1 MDLIYT
7 DKNRKDIDV
16 LSDYELDEAFGKSE
30 NNFSLKI
37 SLSEHCMEPGCVIYA
52 ENTEYG
58 GIIDTLNPNTKD
70 STLTYKGRTWHGILN
85 SKVLEPNTGEDYL
98 ILSGEAN
105 SVLKEIIARLKLND
119 VFSVSEEDSGIEIIH
134 YQCSRYSCAYDEIRK
149 MLYEFMGKL
158 TINCRMQTVLLSV
171 SPLYDYS
178 ADEEWDAS
186 QLDFA
191 IEKNYHPVNHLICL
205 GSGDLKDRHVIHLFT
220 DENGGIQPYSF
231 YDNPYQDADYILD
244 KRNQILKEQEE
255 VVEVYDY
262 GNAQD
267 TVNYVLLTS
276 KPQNW
281 QNVYTNFFIAKDDKF
296 EQLTKTVEQTYE
308 VLASQPS
315 DWSKRYAS
323 YFKKNGSGYANVDGV
338 VQESYVKMSKKPA
351 DWDKNY
357 ANYYVYFS
365 DGLTSEYQG
374 VSGVSKDRYRLQ
386 TQQPSDWSVT
396 FSDYFKKVNVY
407 KFFYDEYKKD
417 KSGIWVKARV
427 VKDSQVQNEIT
438 DKYALIFMEKVS
450 VGIEYKA
457 LEKKAPKWKKNTFY
471 TKVSKQYPP
480 KWKSGYYYR
489 RKEETVA
496 PEFKAGSFY
505 QERSGEVIPSWK
517 PNSYYIERTDHF
529 ADLVKN
535 GIEKLKSYYNDE
547 KITTSLDAS
556 ISYDVGDV
564 IGSREQVTGVQAAQ
578 PITKKILKITSDGN
592 TVSYEIGE

>member
-7 DKNRKDIDV
+7 DKNRNDIGV
-16 LSDYELDEAFGKSE
+16 LSDYELDEAFGKNE

-85 SKVLEPNTGEDYL
+85 SKVLEPDAGEDYL

-105 SVLKEIIARLKLND
+105 SVLKEIITRLKLND

-134 YQCSRYSCAYDEIRK
+134 YQCSRYPCAYDEIRK

-158 TINCRMQTVLLSV
+158 TVNCQMKTVLLSV

-178 ADEEWDAS
+178 ADEEWDAN
-186 QLDFA
+186 QLDFT

-308 VLASQPS
+308 VLAAQPS
-315 DWSKRYAS
+315 DWGKRYAS
-323 YFKKNGSGYANVDGV
+323 YFKKNGSDYANVDGV
-338 VQESYVKMSKKPA
+338 VQEFYVKMSKKPV

-365 DGLTSEYQG
+365 DGLISEYQG

-417 KSGIWVKARV
+417 RSGTWIKARV
-427 VKDSQVQNEIT
+427 VKDSQVQNEST

-517 PNSYYIERTDHF
+517 PNSYYIECTDHF

-535 GIEKLKSYYNDE
+535 GIEKLKNYYNDE

>member
-7 DKNRKDIDV
+7 DKNRNDIGV
-16 LSDYELDEAFGKSE
+16 LSDYELDEAFGKNE

-85 SKVLEPNTGEDYL
+85 SKVLEPDAGEDYL

-105 SVLKEIIARLKLND
+105 SVLKEIITRLKLND

-134 YQCSRYSCAYDEIRK
+134 YQCSRYPCAYDEIRK

-158 TINCRMQTVLLSV
+158 TVNCQMKTVLLSV

-178 ADEEWDAS
+178 ADEEWDAN
-186 QLDFA
+186 QLDFT

-308 VLASQPS
+308 VLAAQPS
-315 DWSKRYAS
+315 DWGKRYAS
-323 YFKKNGSGYANVDGV
+323 YFKKNGSDYANVDGV
-338 VQESYVKMSKKPA
+338 VQEFYVKMSKKPV

-365 DGLTSEYQG
+365 DGLISEYQG

-417 KSGIWVKARV
+417 RSGTWIKARV

-517 PNSYYIERTDHF
+517 PNSYYIECTDHF

-535 GIEKLKSYYNDE
+535 GIEKLKNYYNDE

>member
-7 DKNRKDIDV
+7 DKNRKDISV

-37 SLSEHCMEPGCVIYA
+37 SLSEHCMEPGCVVYA

-85 SKVLEPNTGEDYL
+85 SKVLEPDPGEDYL

-105 SVLKEIIARLKLND
+105 SVLKEIITRLKLND

-134 YQCSRYSCAYDEIRK
+134 YQCSRYPCAYDEIRK

-158 TINCRMQTVLLSV
+158 TINCQMKTVLLSV
-171 SPLYDYS
+171 SLLYDYS
-178 ADEEWDAS
+178 ADEEWDAN
-186 QLDFA
+186 QLDFT

-205 GSGDLKDRHVIHLFT
+205 GGGDLKDRHVIHLFT

-323 YFKKNGSGYANVDGV
+323 YFKKNGSDYANVDGV
-338 VQESYVKMSKKPA
+338 VQESYVKMSKKPV

-396 FSDYFKKVNVY
+396 FNNYFKKVNVY

-417 KSGIWVKARV
+417 KSGTWIKARV

-438 DKYALIFMEKVS
+438 DKHVLIFMEKVS

-457 LEKKAPKWKKNTFY
+457 LEKKVPKWKKNTFY

-480 KWKSGYYYR
+480 QWKSGYYYR

-517 PNSYYIERTDHF
+517 PSSYYIEHTDHF

>member
-16 LSDYELDEAFGKSE
+16 LSDYELDEAFGKNE

-85 SKVLEPNTGEDYL
+85 SKVLEPDAGEDYL

-105 SVLKEIIARLKLND
+105 SVLKEIITRLKLND

-134 YQCSRYSCAYDEIRK
+134 YQCSRYPCAYDEIRK

-158 TINCRMQTVLLSV
+158 TINCQMKTVLLSV

-308 VLASQPS
+308 VLTTQPS
-315 DWSKRYAS
+315 DWGKRYAS
-323 YFKKNGSGYANVDGV
+323 YFKKNGSDYANVDGV
-338 VQESYVKMSKKPA
+338 VQESYVKMSKKPV

-417 KSGIWVKARV
+417 KSGTWIKVRV

-438 DKYALIFMEKVS
+438 DKHALIFMEKVS

-471 TKVSKQYPP
+471 TKISKQYPP
-480 KWKSGYYYR
+480 KWRSGYYYR
-489 RKEETVA
+489 KKEETVA

>member
-7 DKNRKDIDV
+7 DKNRKDIGV

-85 SKVLEPNTGEDYL
+85 SKVLEPDAGEDYL

-105 SVLKEIIARLKLND
+105 SVLKEIITRLKLND

-171 SPLYDYS
+171 SLLYDYS
-178 ADEEWDAS
+178 ADEEWDAN
-186 QLDFA
+186 QLDFT

-267 TVNYVLLTS
+267 AVNYVLLTS

-315 DWSKRYAS
+315 DWGKRYAS
-323 YFKKNGSGYANVDGV
+323 YFKKNGSDYANVDGV
-338 VQESYVKMSKKPA
+338 VQESYVKMSKKPV

-417 KSGIWVKARV
+417 KSGTWVKARV

-438 DKYALIFMEKVS
+438 DKHALIFMEKVS

-457 LEKKAPKWKKNTFY
+457 LEKKAPRWKKNTFY
-471 TKVSKQYPP
+471 TKVSKQYSP

-505 QERSGEVIPSWK
+505 QEHSGEVIPSWK

-535 GIEKLKSYYNDE
+535 GIEKLKNYYNDE

>member
-16 LSDYELDEAFGKSE
+16 LSDYELDEAFGKNE

-105 SVLKEIIARLKLND
+105 SVLKEIITRLKLND

-134 YQCSRYSCAYDEIRK
+134 YQCSRYPCAYDEIRK

-158 TINCRMQTVLLSV
+158 TINCQMKTVLLSV

-178 ADEEWDAS
+178 ADEEWDAN
-186 QLDFA
+186 QLDFT

-315 DWSKRYAS
+315 DWGKRYAS
-323 YFKKNGSGYANVDGV
+323 YFKKNGSDYANVDGV
-338 VQESYVKMSKKPA
+338 VQESYVKMSKKPV

-417 KSGIWVKARV
+417 KSGTWIKVRV

-438 DKYALIFMEKVS
+438 DKHTLIFMEKVS

-471 TKVSKQYPP
+471 TKISKQYPP
-480 KWKSGYYYR
+480 KWRSGYYYR
-489 RKEETVA
+489 KKEETVA

>member
-7 DKNRKDIDV
+7 DKNRKDISV

-37 SLSEHCMEPGCVIYA
+37 SLSEHCMEPGCVVYA

-85 SKVLEPNTGEDYL
+85 SKVLEPDAGEDYL

-105 SVLKEIIARLKLND
+105 SVLKEIITRLKLND

-134 YQCSRYSCAYDEIRK
+134 YQCSRYPCAYDEIRK

-158 TINCRMQTVLLSV
+158 TINCQMKTVLLSV

-178 ADEEWDAS
+178 ADEEWDAN
-186 QLDFA
+186 QLDFT

-205 GSGDLKDRHVIHLFT
+205 GGGDLKDRHVIHLFT

-323 YFKKNGSGYANVDGV
+323 YFKKNGSDYANVDGV
-338 VQESYVKMSKKPA
+338 VQESYVKMSKKPVE
-351 DWDKNY
+351 WDKNY

-396 FSDYFKKVNVY
+396 FNNYFKKVNVY

-417 KSGIWVKARV
+417 KSGTWIKARV

-438 DKYALIFMEKVS
+438 DKHVLIFMEKVS

-457 LEKKAPKWKKNTFY
+457 LEKKVPKWKKNTFY

-480 KWKSGYYYR
+480 QWKSGYYYR

-517 PNSYYIERTDHF
+517 PSSYYIEHTDHF

>member
-7 DKNRKDIDV
+7 DKNRKDIGV

-85 SKVLEPNTGEDYL
+85 SKVLEPNAGEDYL

-105 SVLKEIIARLKLND
+105 SVLKEIITRLKLND

-178 ADEEWDAS
+178 ADEEWDAN

-267 TVNYVLLTS
+267 AVNYVLLTS

-315 DWSKRYAS
+315 DWGKRYAS
-323 YFKKNGSGYANVDGV
+323 YFKKNGSDYANVDGV
-338 VQESYVKMSKKPA
+338 VQESYVKMSKKPV

-365 DGLTSEYQG
+365 DGLISEYQG

-417 KSGIWVKARV
+417 KSGTWIKARV

-438 DKYALIFMEKVS
+438 DKHALIFMEKVS

-471 TKVSKQYPP
+471 TKISKQYPP

-517 PNSYYIERTDHF
+517 PNSYYIECTDHF

-578 PITKKILKITSDGN
+578 PITKKILKITLDGN

>member
-7 DKNRKDIDV
+7 DKNRKDIGV
-16 LSDYELDEAFGKSE
+16 LSDYELDEAFGKNE

-85 SKVLEPNTGEDYL
+85 SKVLEPDAGENYL

-105 SVLKEIIARLKLND
+105 SVLKEIITRLKLND

-134 YQCSRYSCAYDEIRK
+134 YQCSRYPCAYDEIRK

-158 TINCRMQTVLLSV
+158 TINCQMKTVLLSV

-323 YFKKNGSGYANVDGV
+323 YFKKNGSDYANVDGV
-338 VQESYVKMSKKPA
+338 VQESYVKMSKKPV

-365 DGLTSEYQG
+365 DGLISEYQG

-417 KSGIWVKARV
+417 KSGTWIKARV

-438 DKYALIFMEKVS
+438 DKHALIFMEKVS

-471 TKVSKQYPP
+471 TKISKQYPP

-517 PNSYYIERTDHF
+517 PNSYYIECTDHF

-535 GIEKLKSYYNDE
+535 GIEKLKNYYNDE

>member
-7 DKNRKDIDV
+7 DKNRKDIGV

-85 SKVLEPNTGEDYL
+85 SKVLEPNAGEDYL

-105 SVLKEIIARLKLND
+105 SVLKEIITRLKLND

-178 ADEEWDAS
+178 ADEEWDAN
-186 QLDFA
+186 QLDFT

-267 TVNYVLLTS
+267 AVNYVLLTS

-315 DWSKRYAS
+315 DWGKRYAS
-323 YFKKNGSGYANVDGV
+323 YFKKNGSDYANVDGV
-338 VQESYVKMSKKPA
+338 VQESYVKMSKKPV

-417 KSGIWVKARV
+417 KSGTWVKARV

-438 DKYALIFMEKVS
+438 DKHALIFMEKVS

-457 LEKKAPKWKKNTFY
+457 LEKKAPRWKKNTFY
-471 TKVSKQYPP
+471 TKVSKQYSP

-505 QERSGEVIPSWK
+505 QEHSGEVIPSWK

-535 GIEKLKSYYNDE
+535 GIEKLKNYYNDE

>member
-7 DKNRKDIDV
+7 DKNRKDISV

-105 SVLKEIIARLKLND
+105 SVLKEIITRLKLND

-134 YQCSRYSCAYDEIRK
+134 YQCSRYPCAYDEIRK

-158 TINCRMQTVLLSV
+158 TINCQMKTVLLSV

-178 ADEEWDAS
+178 ADEEWDAN
-186 QLDFA
+186 QLDFT

-308 VLASQPS
+308 VLTTQPS
-315 DWSKRYAS
+315 DWGKRYAS
-323 YFKKNGSGYANVDGV
+323 YFKKNGSDYANVDGV
-338 VQESYVKMSKKPA
+338 VQESYVKMSKKPV

-365 DGLTSEYQG
+365 DGLISEYQG

-417 KSGIWVKARV
+417 KSGTWIKVRV

-438 DKYALIFMEKVS
+438 DKHALIFMEKVS

-457 LEKKAPKWKKNTFY
+457 LEKKAPRWKKNTFY
-471 TKVSKQYPP
+471 TKVSKQYSP

-489 RKEETVA
+489 RKEETGA
-496 PEFKAGSFY
+496 PEFKAGFFY
-505 QERSGEVIPSWK
+505 QERSCEVIPSWK

>member
-16 LSDYELDEAFGKSE
+16 LSDYELDEAFGKNE

-85 SKVLEPNTGEDYL
+85 SKVLEPDAGEDYL

-105 SVLKEIIARLKLND
+105 SVLKEIITRLKLND

-134 YQCSRYSCAYDEIRK
+134 YQCSRYPCAYDEIRK

-158 TINCRMQTVLLSV
+158 TINCQMKTVLLSV

-231 YDNPYQDADYILD
+231 HDNPYQDADYILD

-315 DWSKRYAS
+315 DWGKRYAS
-323 YFKKNGSGYANVDGV
+323 YFKKNGSDYANVDGV

-417 KSGIWVKARV
+417 KSGTWIKVRV

-438 DKYALIFMEKVS
+438 DKHVLIFMEKVS

-457 LEKKAPKWKKNTFY
+457 LKKKAPRWKKNTFY
-471 TKVSKQYPP
+471 TKVSKQYSP

-505 QERSGEVIPSWK
+505 QEHSGEVIPSWK

-535 GIEKLKSYYNDE
+535 GIEKLKNYYNDE

>member
-85 SKVLEPNTGEDYL
+85 SKVLEPDAGEDYL

-105 SVLKEIIARLKLND
+105 SVLKEIITRLKLND

-134 YQCSRYSCAYDEIRK
+134 YQCSRYPCAYDEIRK

-158 TINCRMQTVLLSV
+158 TINCRMQSVLLSV

-205 GSGDLKDRHVIHLFT
+205 GSGDLKDRYVIHLFT

-315 DWSKRYAS
+315 DWGERYAS
-323 YFKKNGSGYANVDGV
+323 YFKKNGSDYANVDGV
-338 VQESYVKMSKKPA
+338 VQESYVKMSKKPV

-365 DGLTSEYQG
+365 DGLISEYQG

-417 KSGIWVKARV
+417 KSGTWVKARV
-427 VKDSQVQNEIT
+427 VKDSQVQNEIS
-438 DKYALIFMEKVS
+438 DKHALIFMEKVS

-471 TKVSKQYPP
+471 TKVSKQYSP

-496 PEFKAGSFY
+496 PEFKAGFFY
-505 QERSGEVIPSWK
+505 QEHSGEVIPSWK
-517 PNSYYIERTDHF
+517 PNSYYIECTDHF

-535 GIEKLKSYYNDE
+535 GIEKLKNYYNDE

>member
-7 DKNRKDIDV
+7 DKNRKDIGV

-85 SKVLEPNTGEDYL
+85 SKVLEPDAGEDYL

-105 SVLKEIIARLKLND
+105 SVLKEIITRLKLND
-119 VFSVSEEDSGIEIIH
+119 VFSVSEENSGIEIIH
-134 YQCSRYSCAYDEIRK
+134 YQCSRYPCAYDEIRK

-158 TINCRMQTVLLSV
+158 TINCQMKTVLLSV

-178 ADEEWDAS
+178 ADEEWDAN
-186 QLDFA
+186 QLDFT

-205 GSGDLKDRHVIHLFT
+205 GSGDLKDRYVIHLFT

-231 YDNPYQDADYILD
+231 HDNPYQDADYILD

-262 GNAQD
+262 GNAQN

-315 DWSKRYAS
+315 DWGKRYAS
-323 YFKKNGSGYANVDGV
+323 YFKKNGSGYTNVDGL

-417 KSGIWVKARV
+417 KSGTWIKVGV

-438 DKYALIFMEKVS
+438 DKHALIFMEKVS

-471 TKVSKQYPP
+471 TKISKQYPP
-480 KWKSGYYYR
+480 KWRSGYYYR
-489 RKEETVA
+489 RKEETGA

-505 QERSGEVIPSWK
+505 QEHSGEVIPSWK
-517 PNSYYIERTDHF
+517 PNSYYIKHTDHF

-578 PITKKILKITSDGN
+578 PITKKILKIKSDGN

>member
-7 DKNRKDIDV
+7 DKNRKDISV

-105 SVLKEIIARLKLND
+105 SVLKEIITRLKLND

-134 YQCSRYSCAYDEIRK
+134 YQCSRYPCAHDEIRK

-158 TINCRMQTVLLSV
+158 TINCQMKTVLLSV
-171 SPLYDYS
+171 SSLYDYS
-178 ADEEWDAS
+178 ADEEWDAN
-186 QLDFA
+186 QLDFT

-308 VLASQPS
+308 VLTTQPS
-315 DWSKRYAS
+315 DWGKRYAS
-323 YFKKNGSGYANVDGV
+323 YFKKNGSDYANVDGV
-338 VQESYVKMSKKPA
+338 VQESYVKMSKKPV

-365 DGLTSEYQG
+365 DGLISEYQG

-417 KSGIWVKARV
+417 KSGTWIKVRV

-438 DKYALIFMEKVS
+438 DKHALIFMEKVS

-471 TKVSKQYPP
+471 TKISKQYPP
-480 KWKSGYYYR
+480 KWRSGYYYR
-489 RKEETVA
+489 KKEETVA

>member
-7 DKNRKDIDV
+7 DKNRKDIGV

-85 SKVLEPNTGEDYL
+85 SKVLEPNAGEDYL

-105 SVLKEIIARLKLND
+105 SVLKEIITRLKLND

-178 ADEEWDAS
+178 ADEEWDAN
-186 QLDFA
+186 QLDFT

-205 GSGDLKDRHVIHLFT
+205 GGGDLKDRHVIHLFT
-220 DENGGIQPYSF
+220 DENGEIQPYSF

-323 YFKKNGSGYANVDGV
+323 YFKKNGSDYANVDGV
-338 VQESYVKMSKKPA
+338 VQESYVKMSKKPV

-396 FSDYFKKVNVY
+396 FNNYFKKVNVY

-417 KSGIWVKARV
+417 KSGTWIKARV

-438 DKYALIFMEKVS
+438 DKHVLIFMEKVS

-457 LEKKAPKWKKNTFY
+457 LEKKVPKWKKNTFY

-480 KWKSGYYYR
+480 QWKSGYYYR

-517 PNSYYIERTDHF
+517 PSSYYIEHTDHF

>member
-7 DKNRKDIDV
+7 DKTRKDIGV

-105 SVLKEIIARLKLND
+105 SVLKEIITRLKLND

-134 YQCSRYSCAYDEIRK
+134 YQCSRYPCAYDEIRK

-158 TINCRMQTVLLSV
+158 TINCQMKTVLLSV

-178 ADEEWDAS
+178 VDEEWDAS

-231 YDNPYQDADYILD
+231 HDNPYQDADYILD

-315 DWSKRYAS
+315 DWGKRYAS
-323 YFKKNGSGYANVDGV
+323 YFKKNGSDYANVDGV

-396 FSDYFKKVNVY
+396 FNDYFKKVNVY

-417 KSGIWVKARV
+417 KSGTWIKVRV

-438 DKYALIFMEKVS
+438 DKHALIFMEKVS

-505 QERSGEVIPSWK
+505 QARSGEVIPSWK
-517 PNSYYIERTDHF
+517 PNIYYIERTDHF

-535 GIEKLKSYYNDE
+535 GIEKLKNYYNDE

>member
-7 DKNRKDIDV
+7 DKNRKDIGV

-85 SKVLEPNTGEDYL
+85 SKVLEPNAGEDYL

-105 SVLKEIIARLKLND
+105 SVLKEIITRLKLND

-178 ADEEWDAS
+178 ADEEWDAN
-186 QLDFA
+186 QLDFT

-267 TVNYVLLTS
+267 AVNYVLLTS

-315 DWSKRYAS
+315 DWGKRYAS
-323 YFKKNGSGYANVDGV
+323 YFKKNGSDYANVDGV
-338 VQESYVKMSKKPA
+338 VQESYVKMSKKPV

-365 DGLTSEYQG
+365 DGLISEYQG

-417 KSGIWVKARV
+417 KSGTWIKARV

-438 DKYALIFMEKVS
+438 DKHALIFMEKVS

-471 TKVSKQYPP
+471 TKISKQYPP

-517 PNSYYIERTDHF
+517 PNSYYIECTDHF

-564 IGSREQVTGVQAAQ
+564 IGSREQVTGVQATQ
-578 PITKKILKITSDGN
+578 PITKKILKITLDGN

>member
-7 DKNRKDIDV
+7 DKNRKDIGV

-85 SKVLEPNTGEDYL
+85 SKVLEPDAGEDYL

-105 SVLKEIIARLKLND
+105 SVLKEIITRLKLND

-178 ADEEWDAS
+178 ADEEWDAN
-186 QLDFA
+186 QLDFT

-267 TVNYVLLTS
+267 AVNYVLLTS

-315 DWSKRYAS
+315 DWGKRYAS
-323 YFKKNGSGYANVDGV
+323 YFKKNGSDYANVDGV
-338 VQESYVKMSKKPA
+338 VQESYVKMSKKPV

-417 KSGIWVKARV
+417 KSGTWVKARV

-438 DKYALIFMEKVS
+438 DKHALIFMEKVS

-457 LEKKAPKWKKNTFY
+457 LEKKAPRWKKNTFY
-471 TKVSKQYPP
+471 TKVSKQYSP

-505 QERSGEVIPSWK
+505 QEHSGEVIPSWK

-535 GIEKLKSYYNDE
+535 GIEKLKNYYNDE

>member
-7 DKNRKDIDV
+7 DKNRKDIGV

-85 SKVLEPNTGEDYL
+85 SKVLEPDAGEDYL

-105 SVLKEIIARLKLND
+105 SVLKEIITRLKLND

-178 ADEEWDAS
+178 ADEEWDAN
-186 QLDFA
+186 QLDFT

-267 TVNYVLLTS
+267 AVNYVLLTP

-315 DWSKRYAS
+315 DWGKRYAS
-323 YFKKNGSGYANVDGV
+323 YFKKNGSDYANVDGV
-338 VQESYVKMSKKPA
+338 VQESYVKMSKKPV

-365 DGLTSEYQG
+365 NGLTSEYQG

-417 KSGIWVKARV
+417 KSGTWVKARV

-438 DKYALIFMEKVS
+438 DKHALIFMEKVS

-457 LEKKAPKWKKNTFY
+457 LEKKAPRWKKNTFY
-471 TKVSKQYPP
+471 TKVSKQYSP

-505 QERSGEVIPSWK
+505 QEHSGEVIPSWK

-535 GIEKLKSYYNDE
+535 GIEKLKNYYNDE

>member
-16 LSDYELDEAFGKSE
+16 LSDYELDEAFGKNE

-85 SKVLEPNTGEDYL
+85 SKVLEPDAGEDYL

-105 SVLKEIIARLKLND
+105 SVLKEIITRLKLND

-134 YQCSRYSCAYDEIRK
+134 YQCSRYPCAYDEIRK

-158 TINCRMQTVLLSV
+158 TINCQMKTVLLSV

-308 VLASQPS
+308 VLTTQPS
-315 DWSKRYAS
+315 DWGKRYAS
-323 YFKKNGSGYANVDGV
+323 YFKKNGSDYANVDGV
-338 VQESYVKMSKKPA
+338 VQESYVKMSKKPV

-396 FSDYFKKVNVY
+396 FNNYFKKVNVY

-417 KSGIWVKARV
+417 KSGTWIKARV

-438 DKYALIFMEKVS
+438 DKHVLIFMEKVS

-457 LEKKAPKWKKNTFY
+457 LEKKVPKWKKNTFY

-480 KWKSGYYYR
+480 QWKSGYYYW

-517 PNSYYIERTDHF
+517 PSSYYIEHTDHF

>member
-16 LSDYELDEAFGKSE
+16 LSEYELDEAFGKNE

-105 SVLKEIIARLKLND
+105 SVLKEIITRLKLND

-134 YQCSRYSCAYDEIRK
+134 YQCSRYPCAYDEIRK

-158 TINCRMQTVLLSV
+158 TINCQMKTVLLSV

-178 ADEEWDAS
+178 ADEEWDAN
-186 QLDFA
+186 QLDFT

-205 GSGDLKDRHVIHLFT
+205 GGGDLKDRHVIHLFT

-323 YFKKNGSGYANVDGV
+323 YFKKNGSDYANVDGV
-338 VQESYVKMSKKPA
+338 VQESYVKMSKKPV

-396 FSDYFKKVNVY
+396 FNNYFKKVNVY

-417 KSGIWVKARV
+417 KSGTWIKARV

-438 DKYALIFMEKVS
+438 DKHVLIFMEKVS

-457 LEKKAPKWKKNTFY
+457 LEKKVPKWKKNTFY

-480 KWKSGYYYR
+480 QWKSGYYYR

-517 PNSYYIERTDHF
+517 PSSYYIEHTDHF

>member
-7 DKNRKDIDV
+7 DKNRKDIGV
-16 LSDYELDEAFGKSE
+16 LSDYELDEAFGKNE

-85 SKVLEPNTGEDYL
+85 SKVLEPNAGEDYL

-105 SVLKEIIARLKLND
+105 SVLKEIITRLKLND
-119 VFSVSEEDSGIEIIH
+119 VFSVSEDDSGIEIIH
-134 YQCSRYSCAYDEIRK
+134 YQCSRYPCAYDEIRK

-158 TINCRMQTVLLSV
+158 TINCQMKTVLLSV

-231 YDNPYQDADYILD
+231 HDDPYQDADYILD

-276 KPQNW
+276 KPQSW

-296 EQLTKTVEQTYE
+296 EQLTRTVEQTYE

-315 DWSKRYAS
+315 DWGKRYAS

-417 KSGIWVKARV
+417 KSGVWVKARV
-427 VKDSQVQNEIT
+427 VKDSQVQSEIT
-438 DKYALIFMEKVS
+438 DKHILIFMEKVS
-450 VGIEYKA
+450 IGIEYKA

-471 TKVSKQYPP
+471 TKISKQYPP

-489 RKEETVA
+489 RREETVA

-517 PNSYYIERTDHF
+517 PSSYYIERTDHF

>member
-16 LSDYELDEAFGKSE
+16 LSDYELDEAFGKNE

-85 SKVLEPNTGEDYL
+85 SKVLEPDAGEDYL

-105 SVLKEIIARLKLND
+105 SVLKEIITRLKLND

-134 YQCSRYSCAYDEIRK
+134 YQCSRYPCAYDEIRK

-158 TINCRMQTVLLSV
+158 TINCQMKTVLLSV

-308 VLASQPS
+308 VLTTQPS
-315 DWSKRYAS
+315 DWGKRYAS
-323 YFKKNGSGYANVDGV
+323 YFKKNGSDYANVDGV

-417 KSGIWVKARV
+417 KSGTWIKARV

-438 DKYALIFMEKVS
+438 DKHALIFMEKVS

-471 TKVSKQYPP
+471 TKISKQYPP

-517 PNSYYIERTDHF
+517 PNSYYIECTDHF

-578 PITKKILKITSDGN
+578 PITKKILKITLDGN

>member
-7 DKNRKDIDV
+7 DKNRKDISV

-105 SVLKEIIARLKLND
+105 SVLKEIITRLKLND

-134 YQCSRYSCAYDEIRK
+134 YQCSRYPCAYDEIRK

-158 TINCRMQTVLLSV
+158 TINCQMKTVLLSV

-178 ADEEWDAS
+178 ADEEWDAN
-186 QLDFA
+186 QLDFT

-308 VLASQPS
+308 VLTTQPS
-315 DWSKRYAS
+315 DWGKRYAS
-323 YFKKNGSGYANVDGV
+323 YFKKNGSDYANVDGV
-338 VQESYVKMSKKPA
+338 VQESYVKMSKKPV

-365 DGLTSEYQG
+365 DGLISEYQG

-417 KSGIWVKARV
+417 KSGTWIKVRV

-438 DKYALIFMEKVS
+438 DKHALIFMEKVS

-457 LEKKAPKWKKNTFY
+457 LEKKAPRWKKNTFY
-471 TKVSKQYPP
+471 TKVSKQYSP

-505 QERSGEVIPSWK
+505 QEHSGEVIPSWK

-535 GIEKLKSYYNDE
+535 GIEKLKNYYNDE

>member
-16 LSDYELDEAFGKSE
+16 LSDYELDEAFGKNE

-105 SVLKEIIARLKLND
+105 SVLKEIITRLKLND

-134 YQCSRYSCAYDEIRK
+134 YQCSRYPCAYDEIRK

-158 TINCRMQTVLLSV
+158 TINC
-171 SPLYDYS
+171 
-178 ADEEWDAS
+178 
-186 QLDFA
+186 QLDFT

-315 DWSKRYAS
+315 DWGKRYAS
-323 YFKKNGSGYANVDGV
+323 YFKKNGSDYANVDGV
-338 VQESYVKMSKKPA
+338 VQESYVKMSKKPV

-417 KSGIWVKARV
+417 KSGTWIKVRV

-438 DKYALIFMEKVS
+438 DKHALIFMEKVS

-471 TKVSKQYPP
+471 TKISKQYPP
-480 KWKSGYYYR
+480 KWRSGYYYR
-489 RKEETVA
+489 KKEETVA

>member
-7 DKNRKDIDV
+7 DKNRNDIGV
-16 LSDYELDEAFGKSE
+16 LSDYELDEAFGKNE

-85 SKVLEPNTGEDYL
+85 SKVLEPDAGEDYL

-105 SVLKEIIARLKLND
+105 SVLKEIITRLKLND

-134 YQCSRYSCAYDEIRK
+134 YQCSRYPCAYDEIRK

-158 TINCRMQTVLLSV
+158 TVNCQMKTVLLSV

-178 ADEEWDAS
+178 ADEEWDAN
-186 QLDFA
+186 QLDFT

-308 VLASQPS
+308 VLAAQPS
-315 DWSKRYAS
+315 DWGKRYAS
-323 YFKKNGSGYANVDGV
+323 YFKKNGSDYANVDGV
-338 VQESYVKMSKKPA
+338 VQEFYVKMSKKPV

-365 DGLTSEYQG
+365 DGLISEYQG

-407 KFFYDEYKKD
+407 KFFYDKYKKD
-417 KSGIWVKARV
+417 RSGTWIKARV

-450 VGIEYKA
+450 VGIKYKA

-517 PNSYYIERTDHF
+517 PNSYYIECTDHF

-535 GIEKLKSYYNDE
+535 GIEKLKNYYNDE

>member
-16 LSDYELDEAFGKSE
+16 LSDYELDEAFGKNE

-85 SKVLEPNTGEDYL
+85 SKVLEPDAGEDYL

-105 SVLKEIIARLKLND
+105 SVLKEIITRLKLND

-134 YQCSRYSCAYDEIRK
+134 YQCSRYPCAYDEIRK

-158 TINCRMQTVLLSV
+158 TINCQMKTVLLSV

-308 VLASQPS
+308 VLTTQPS
-315 DWSKRYAS
+315 DWGKRYAS
-323 YFKKNGSGYANVDGV
+323 YFKKNGSDYANVDGV
-338 VQESYVKMSKKPA
+338 VQESYVKMSKKPV

-365 DGLTSEYQG
+365 DGLISEYQG

-417 KSGIWVKARV
+417 KSGTWIKVRV

-438 DKYALIFMEKVS
+438 DKHALIFMEKVS

-471 TKVSKQYPP
+471 TKISKQYPP
-480 KWKSGYYYR
+480 KWRSGYYYR
-489 RKEETVA
+489 KKEETVA

>member
-7 DKNRKDIDV
+7 DKNRKDISV

-105 SVLKEIIARLKLND
+105 SVLKEIITRLKLND

-134 YQCSRYSCAYDEIRK
+134 YQCSRYPCAYDEIRK

-158 TINCRMQTVLLSV
+158 TINCQMKTVLLSV
-171 SPLYDYS
+171 SSLYDYS
-178 ADEEWDAS
+178 ADEEWDAN
-186 QLDFA
+186 QLDFT

-308 VLASQPS
+308 VLTTQPS
-315 DWSKRYAS
+315 DWGKRYAS
-323 YFKKNGSGYANVDGV
+323 YFKKNGSDYANVDGV
-338 VQESYVKMSKKPA
+338 VQESYVKMSKKPV

-365 DGLTSEYQG
+365 DGLISEYQG

-417 KSGIWVKARV
+417 KSGTWIKVRV

-438 DKYALIFMEKVS
+438 DKHALIFMEKVS

-471 TKVSKQYPP
+471 TKISKQYPP
-480 KWKSGYYYR
+480 KWRSGYYYR
-489 RKEETVA
+489 KKEETVA

-564 IGSREQVTGVQAAQ
+564 IGLREQVTGVQAAQ

>member
-7 DKNRKDIDV
+7 DKNRKDIGV

-85 SKVLEPNTGEDYL
+85 SKVLEPNAGEDYL

-105 SVLKEIIARLKLND
+105 SVLKEIITRLKLND

-178 ADEEWDAS
+178 ADEEWDAN
-186 QLDFA
+186 QLDFT

-267 TVNYVLLTS
+267 AVNYVLLTS

-315 DWSKRYAS
+315 DWGKRYAS
-323 YFKKNGSGYANVDGV
+323 YFKKNGSDYANVDGV
-338 VQESYVKMSKKPA
+338 VQESYVKMSKKPV

-417 KSGIWVKARV
+417 KSGTWVKARV

-438 DKYALIFMEKVS
+438 DKHALIFMEKVS

-471 TKVSKQYPP
+471 TKISKQYPP

>member
-7 DKNRKDIDV
+7 DKNRNDIGV
-16 LSDYELDEAFGKSE
+16 LSDYELDEAFGKNE

-85 SKVLEPNTGEDYL
+85 SKVLEPDAGEDYL

-105 SVLKEIIARLKLND
+105 SVLKEIITRLKLND

-134 YQCSRYSCAYDEIRK
+134 YQCSRYPCAYDEIRK

-158 TINCRMQTVLLSV
+158 TVNCQMKTVLLSV

-178 ADEEWDAS
+178 ADEEWDAN
-186 QLDFA
+186 QLDFT

-308 VLASQPS
+308 VLAAQPS
-315 DWSKRYAS
+315 DWGKRYAS
-323 YFKKNGSGYANVDGV
+323 YFKKNGSDYANVDGV
-338 VQESYVKMSKKPA
+338 VQEFYVKMSKKPV

-365 DGLTSEYQG
+365 DGLISEYQG

-417 KSGIWVKARV
+417 RSGTWIKARV

-496 PEFKAGSFY
+496 PEFKAGFFY

-517 PNSYYIERTDHF
+517 PNSYYIECTDHF

-535 GIEKLKSYYNDE
+535 GIEKLKNYYNDE

>member
-16 LSDYELDEAFGKSE
+16 LSDYELDEAFGKNE

-85 SKVLEPNTGEDYL
+85 SKVLEPDAGEDYL

-105 SVLKEIIARLKLND
+105 SVLKEIITRLKLND

-134 YQCSRYSCAYDEIRK
+134 YQCSRYPCAYDEIRK

-158 TINCRMQTVLLSV
+158 TINCQMKTVLLSV

-308 VLASQPS
+308 VLTTQPS
-315 DWSKRYAS
+315 DWGKRYAS
-323 YFKKNGSGYANVDGV
+323 YFKKNGSDYANVDGV

-417 KSGIWVKARV
+417 KSGTWVKARV

-438 DKYALIFMEKVS
+438 DKHALIFMEKVS

-496 PEFKAGSFY
+496 PEFKAESFY
-505 QERSGEVIPSWK
+505 QEHSGEVIPSWK

-535 GIEKLKSYYNDE
+535 GIEKLKNYYNDE

-578 PITKKILKITSDGN
+578 PITKKILKITLDGN

>member
-1 MDLIYT
+1 MYEIYT

-16 LSDYELDEAFGKSE
+16 LSDYELDEAFGKNE

-85 SKVLEPNTGEDYL
+85 SKVLEPDAGEDYL

-105 SVLKEIIARLKLND
+105 SVLKEIITRLKLND

-134 YQCSRYSCAYDEIRK
+134 YQCSRYPCAYDEIRK

-158 TINCRMQTVLLSV
+158 TINCQMKTVLLSV

-315 DWSKRYAS
+315 DWGNRYAS
-323 YFKKNGSGYANVDGV
+323 YFKKNGFDYANVDGV
-338 VQESYVKMSKKPA
+338 VQESYVKMSKKPV

-417 KSGIWVKARV
+417 KSGTWIKVRV

-438 DKYALIFMEKVS
+438 DKHALIFMEKVS

-457 LEKKAPKWKKNTFY
+457 LEKKVPKWKKNTFY

-496 PEFKAGSFY
+496 PEFKAGFFY

>member
-7 DKNRKDIDV
+7 DKTRKDIGV

-105 SVLKEIIARLKLND
+105 SVLKEIITRLKLND

-134 YQCSRYSCAYDEIRK
+134 YQCSRYPCAYDEIRK

-158 TINCRMQTVLLSV
+158 TINCQMKTVLLSV

-178 ADEEWDAS
+178 VDEEWDAS

-205 GSGDLKDRHVIHLFT
+205 GSGDLKDRYVIHLFT

-231 YDNPYQDADYILD
+231 HDNPYQDADYILD

-296 EQLTKTVEQTYE
+296 EQLTRTVEQTYE
-308 VLASQPS
+308 VLTTQPS
-315 DWSKRYAS
+315 DWGKRYAS

-338 VQESYVKMSKKPA
+338 VQESYVKMSKKPV

-365 DGLTSEYQG
+365 DGLISEYQG

-396 FSDYFKKVNVY
+396 FIDYFKKVNVY

-417 KSGIWVKARV
+417 KSGTWIKARV
-427 VKDSQVQNEIT
+427 VKDSRVQNEIT
-438 DKYALIFMEKVS
+438 DKHALIFMEKVS

-505 QERSGEVIPSWK
+505 QARSGEVIPSWK
-517 PNSYYIERTDHF
+517 PNIYYIERTDHF

-535 GIEKLKSYYNDE
+535 GIEKLKNYYNDE

>member
-7 DKNRKDIDV
+7 DKNRKDISV
-16 LSDYELDEAFGKSE
+16 LSDYEFDEAFGKSE

-85 SKVLEPNTGEDYL
+85 SKVLEPDAGEDYL

-105 SVLKEIIARLKLND
+105 SVLKEIITRLKLND
-119 VFSVSEEDSGIEIIH
+119 VFSVSEEDSGIEIIN
-134 YQCSRYSCAYDEIRK
+134 YQCSRYPCAYDEIRK

-158 TINCRMQTVLLSV
+158 TINCQMKTVLLSV

-308 VLASQPS
+308 VLAAQPS
-315 DWSKRYAS
+315 DWGKRYAS
-323 YFKKNGSGYANVDGV
+323 YFKKNGSDYANVDGV
-338 VQESYVKMSKKPA
+338 VQESYVKMSKKPV

-396 FSDYFKKVNVY
+396 FIDYFKKVNVY

-417 KSGIWVKARV
+417 KSGTWVKARV

-438 DKYALIFMEKVS
+438 DKHTLIFMEKVS

-471 TKVSKQYPP
+471 TKVSKQYSP

-517 PNSYYIERTDHF
+517 PNSYYIEYTDHF

>member
-7 DKNRKDIDV
+7 DKTRKDIGV

-105 SVLKEIIARLKLND
+105 SVLKEIITRLKLND

-134 YQCSRYSCAYDEIRK
+134 YQCSRYPCAYDEIRK

-158 TINCRMQTVLLSV
+158 TINCQMKTLLLSV

-267 TVNYVLLTS
+267 AVNYVLLTS

-315 DWSKRYAS
+315 DWGKRYAS
-323 YFKKNGSGYANVDGV
+323 YFKKNGSDYANVDGV
-338 VQESYVKMSKKPA
+338 VQESYVKMSKKPV

-417 KSGIWVKARV
+417 KSGTWVKARV

-438 DKYALIFMEKVS
+438 DKHALIFMEKVS

-457 LEKKAPKWKKNTFY
+457 LEKKAPRWKKNTFY
-471 TKVSKQYPP
+471 TKVSKQYSP

-505 QERSGEVIPSWK
+505 QEHSGEVIPSWK

-535 GIEKLKSYYNDE
+535 GIEKLKNYYNDE

>member
-85 SKVLEPNTGEDYL
+85 SKVLEPDAGEDYL

-105 SVLKEIIARLKLND
+105 SVLKEIITRLKLND

-134 YQCSRYSCAYDEIRK
+134 YQCSRYPCAYDEIRK

-158 TINCRMQTVLLSV
+158 TINCRMQSVLLSV

-205 GSGDLKDRHVIHLFT
+205 GSGDLKDRYVIHLFT

-315 DWSKRYAS
+315 DWGERYAS
-323 YFKKNGSGYANVDGV
+323 YFKKNGSDYANVDGV
-338 VQESYVKMSKKPA
+338 VQESYVKMSKKPV

-365 DGLTSEYQG
+365 DGLISEYQG

-417 KSGIWVKARV
+417 KSGTWVKARV
-427 VKDSQVQNEIT
+427 VKDSQVQNEIS
-438 DKYALIFMEKVS
+438 DKHALIFMEKVS

-471 TKVSKQYPP
+471 TKVSKQYSP

-496 PEFKAGSFY
+496 PEFKAESFY
-505 QERSGEVIPSWK
+505 QEHSGEVIPSWK
-517 PNSYYIERTDHF
+517 PNSYYIECTDHF

-535 GIEKLKSYYNDE
+535 GIEKLKNYYNDE

>member
-7 DKNRKDIDV
+7 DKNRKDIGV

-85 SKVLEPNTGEDYL
+85 SKVLEPNAGEDYL

-105 SVLKEIIARLKLND
+105 SVLKEIITRLKLND

-178 ADEEWDAS
+178 ADEEWDAN
-186 QLDFA
+186 QLDFT

-267 TVNYVLLTS
+267 AVNYVLLTS

-315 DWSKRYAS
+315 DWGKRYAS
-323 YFKKNGSGYANVDGV
+323 YFKKNGSDYANVDGV
-338 VQESYVKMSKKPA
+338 VQESYVKMSKKPV

-365 DGLTSEYQG
+365 DGLISEYQG

-417 KSGIWVKARV
+417 KSGTWIKARV

-438 DKYALIFMEKVS
+438 DKHVLIFMEKVS

-457 LEKKAPKWKKNTFY
+457 LEKKVPKWKKNTFY

-480 KWKSGYYYR
+480 QWKSGYYYR

-517 PNSYYIERTDHF
+517 PSSYYIEHTDHF

>member
-7 DKNRKDIDV
+7 DKNRKDISV

-105 SVLKEIIARLKLND
+105 SVLKEIITRLKLND

-134 YQCSRYSCAYDEIRK
+134 YQCSRYPCAYDEIRK

-158 TINCRMQTVLLSV
+158 TINCQMKTVLLSV

-178 ADEEWDAS
+178 ADEEWDAN
-186 QLDFA
+186 QLDFT

-308 VLASQPS
+308 VLTTQPS
-315 DWSKRYAS
+315 DWGKRYAS
-323 YFKKNGSGYANVDGV
+323 YFKKNGSDYANVDGV
-338 VQESYVKMSKKPA
+338 VQESYVKMSKKPV

-417 KSGIWVKARV
+417 KSGTWIKVRV

-438 DKYALIFMEKVS
+438 DKHALIFMEKVS

-471 TKVSKQYPP
+471 TKISKQYPP
-480 KWKSGYYYR
+480 KWRSGYYYR
-489 RKEETVA
+489 KKEETVA